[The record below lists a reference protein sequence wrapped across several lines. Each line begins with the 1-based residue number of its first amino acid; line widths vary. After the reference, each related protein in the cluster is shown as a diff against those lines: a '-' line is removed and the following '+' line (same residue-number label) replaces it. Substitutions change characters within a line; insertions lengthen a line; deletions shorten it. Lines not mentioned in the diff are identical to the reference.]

1 MFKNFNNVLT
11 MLLVILIVAILGVV
25 GYFAYSMVAQQK
37 VTTTA
42 QTTIDE
48 FEKATTAVKKKQKKA
63 VENAVTNEVVTEDGD
78 GRDALAELNALME
91 NKAAE
96 EQLAQ
101 QTEDV
106 EPEKVYMENYE
117 VMGRI
122 EIPKTKVDYPV
133 LGELT
138 KKSLEIAVAI
148 AYGPGLNQVGNTVI
162 YGHNYRNSMFFS
174 NNKKLLKGDK
184 IYITDQYGERVEYTI
199 YRVYQTTADDATY
212 MTRDTEGRREISLQT
227 CTDDSSK
234 RIIIWAAEGAQV
246 LQTAE

>member
-25 GYFAYSMVAQQK
+25 GYFAYSMLAQQK

-63 VENAVTNEVVTEDGD
+63 VENAVTNEVVTDDGE

-96 EQLAQ
+96 EQLAE

-174 NNKKLLKGDK
+174 NNKKLVAGDK

-227 CTDDSSK
+227 CTDDSAK

>member
-63 VENAVTNEVVTEDGD
+63 VENAVTNEVVTEDGE

-174 NNKKLLKGDK
+174 NNKKLLAGDK